1 MKSHFNFKNPTYG
14 SRQHYYQVYQDYLMP
29 IRLRINW
36 NLVSRIR
43 LFQTVFF
50 TKSAVEWV
58 IWLHLVVV
66 IPKLLI

>member
-43 LFQTVFF
+43 LFQTVFLPNRRWNGLYGS
-50 TKSAVEWV
+50 T
-58 IWLHLVVV
+58 
-66 IPKLLI
+66 